1 MHSADHEVLHAA
13 LDWMEQGHA
22 VMLATVAHTWG
33 SSPRPAGSLMAMRAD
48 GQVVGSVSGGCVE
61 QDLQDRL
68 RAGALDL
75 HLPQVVRYGWG
86 HTGHQRFG
94 IPCNGRLEI
103 VLEALHGAASL
114 RRVLQALASRQM
126 ITRRLCLNTGEVSLH
141 AAARDGVFVCD
152 AHALSKVFG
161 PAWQLLIVGAVQV
174 SRFLAEMA
182 LALDYRVTVCD
193 PREEYRSTWNVPG
206 TMLDTRM
213 PDDAVRA
220 QACDQRSVVVALSH
234 DPRLDDMA
242 LMAALEADTFYAGA
256 LGSRRNNDAR
266 RARLATLG
274 LTPAQIA
281 RLHGPVG
288 LPIGSHTPAEIAI
301 SILAELTALRNNV
314 HSVVAYAAA
323 RGREEVTTPTLAGPC
338 RAQ

>member
-1 MHSADHEVLHAA
+1 MYSADHEVLHTA
-13 LDWMEQGHA
+13 LEWLGQGHE
-22 VMLATVAHTWG
+22 VILATVAHTWG
-33 SSPRPAGSLMAMRAD
+33 SSPRPAGSLMALRAD

-61 QDLQDRL
+61 QDLLERL

-75 HLPQVVRYGWG
+75 HLPQVVRYGWDRTE
-86 HTGHQRFG
+86 HERFG

-103 VLEALHGAASL
+103 VLESLHGVAPL

-141 AAARDGVFVCD
+141 AAARDDVFACD
-152 AHALSKVFG
+152 DNAVSKVFG
-161 PAWQLLIVGAVQV
+161 PAWQLLIVGAVQA

-193 PREEYRSTWNVPG
+193 PREEYRAAWSVAG
-206 TMLDTRM
+206 VVLDPRM
-213 PDDAVRA
+213 PDDVVCAVAYDRY
-220 QACDQRSVVVALSH
+220 SVVIALSH
-234 DPRLDDMA
+234 DPRLDDLA
-242 LMAALEADTFYAGA
+242 LMAALAADTFYVGA
-256 LGSRRNNDAR
+256 LGSRSNNDKR

-274 LTPAQIA
+274 LTPTQLA

-301 SILAELTALRNNV
+301 SILAQITALRNNV
-314 HSVVAYAAA
+314 STTVVDGAARALEGSAASVVA
-323 RGREEVTTPTLAGPC
+323 VQC